1 MRRVVLAQGALTLLA
16 ALVLLAAGC
25 GGSSDDE
32 ETASPP
38 PAVAPAQTEPEWI
51 QRLVNRFLLDMN
63 KNLQVVNS
71 LGTGDVQLYLR
82 TGNEDTIRVLRNRMT
97 DLEAC
102 SRKLQRVGPPPSSTG
117 PLARV
122 YANLRRSCPHYERLA
137 QAVLRSLPL
146 ITARDADK
154 VAQGEAEL
162 AKAYEPSRTAARY
175 YGAAVEI
182 IERNGLLSSYG
193 G

>member
-1 MRRVVLAQGALTLLA
+1 LLA
-16 ALVLLAAGC
+16 ALVLFAAGC
-25 GGSSDDE
+25 GGSSDDDD

-38 PAVAPAQTEPEWI
+38 AAVAPAQTEPEWI
-51 QRLVNRFLLDMN
+51 ERLVNRFLLDMN

-117 PLARV
+117 PHARV

-175 YGAAVEI
+175 YGAAVQI
-182 IERNGLLSSYG
+182 IEQNGLLSSYG